1 MTDYVDAWPT
11 ARKRHRCG
19 MCRRWVERGEAYWR
33 QAGFDAGSA
42 WTNKTC
48 GHCERVVF
56 AYGRSG
62 GDHEWELEWVLEWL
76 EDEHPA
82 VFAALLA
89 GWRFPD
95 GELAALPFASTCIA
109 CVVRVEFR
117 HLWCPPCDD
126 KRIARIGQGFR
137 DIAAAFE
144 DAKA

>member
-1 MTDYVDAWPT
+1 MAEFVDSWPV

-19 MCRRWVERGEAYWR
+19 MCRRWIGSGEEYWR
-33 QAGFDAGSA
+33 QAGFDAGRA

-48 GHCERVVF
+48 GHCERVVWM
-56 AYGRSG
+56 YGRSG
-62 GDHEWELEWVLEWL
+62 GDHEWELESVIEWL

-109 CVVRVEFR
+109 CGCRVEFR

-126 KRIARIGQGFR
+126 ARIARLGRQLEQISA
-137 DIAAAFE
+137 DLKAAVS
-144 DAKA
+144 

>member
-1 MTDYVDAWPT
+1 MAEFVDAWPV

-19 MCRRWVERGEAYWR
+19 MCRRWIESGEAYWR
-33 QAGFDAGSA
+33 QAGFDAGRA

-48 GHCERVVF
+48 GHCERVTW

-62 GDHEWELEWVLEWL
+62 GDHEWEPEWVLEWL

-109 CVVRVEFR
+109 CGCRVEFR

-126 KRIARIGQGFR
+126 ARIARLDRQFAQISA
-137 DIAAAFE
+137 DLKAAAS
-144 DAKA
+144 